1 MLTKRELEY
10 ILKIKEYKRTYM
22 KLPTIR
28 TICKLVGVKST
39 ATVHDMLRRL
49 KLKGFNYKK
58 F

>member
-22 KLPTIR
+22 KLPTVR

-49 KLKGFNYKK
+49 KLKGFR